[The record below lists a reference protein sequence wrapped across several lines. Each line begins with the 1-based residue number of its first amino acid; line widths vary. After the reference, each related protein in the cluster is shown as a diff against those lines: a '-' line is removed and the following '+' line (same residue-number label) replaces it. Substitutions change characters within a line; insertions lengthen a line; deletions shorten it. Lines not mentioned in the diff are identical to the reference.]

1 MMLQNEILSYNGD
14 ATWSL
19 HFCFQRS
26 MFMKKA
32 FLPLLLVCISASI
45 FAAPEI
51 KDFDIEGR
59 KIGMNKDELE
69 KQLDKICN
77 ASEYPAIKHEDYY
90 DNEYSVLKYS
100 SYTCNT
106 INNIYM
112 DIRIR
117 DKVNYIRGD
126 QVIEISRDIKKLG
139 EDFYQEIIYKLSEK
153 YGKPSIDL
161 TSTNSSIY
169 AKYANGSLITD
180 SSACWGECEKG
191 KDIYG
196 NFIKLKNN
204 GLLSSAVQYSSDQ
217 VRISRILYNLDIN
230 KKDENKYKDEINAA
244 KDGMRKQS
252 SSITKETIDNIKL

>member
-1 MMLQNEILSYNGD
+1 
-14 ATWSL
+14 
-19 HFCFQRS
+19 
-26 MFMKKA
+26 MKKA

-51 KDFDIEGR
+51 KDFDIEGI

-126 QVIEISRDIKKLG
+126 QVIEVSRDIKK
-139 EDFYQEIIYKLSEK
+139 
-153 YGKPSIDL
+153 
-161 TSTNSSIY
+161 
-169 AKYANGSLITD
+169 
-180 SSACWGECEKG
+180 
-191 KDIYG
+191 
-196 NFIKLKNN
+196 
-204 GLLSSAVQYSSDQ
+204 AV
-217 VRISRILYNLDIN
+217 N
-230 KKDENKYKDEINAA
+230 
-244 KDGMRKQS
+244 
-252 SSITKETIDNIKL
+252 